1 MHWLVSFNP
10 CMHQF
15 NAPWNVNTFIF
26 QHISLFHPR
35 HFDTGKYIH
44 QFFAR
49 RARPK
54 KTRTTIRHFKRYP
67 ISITAPTNCIN
78 ILSMSSLLICG
89 FSSLHT
95 SFFFDSKELDISSH
109 LISSLVSSLASILER
124 SARESTKY
132 RAINRSMYSSSQNQN
147 LHPSYTQV

>member
-1 MHWLVSFNP
+1 M
-10 CMHQF
+10 
-15 NAPWNVNTFIF
+15 NTFIF
-26 QHISLFHPR
+26 QHISLFHQR

-54 KTRTTIRHFKRYP
+54 ETRTTIIHFQRYP
-67 ISITAPTNCIN
+67 ISITTPTNCIN

-95 SFFFDSKELDISSH
+95 YFFFDSKDLDLASH
-109 LISSLVSSLASILER
+109 LISYLVSSLASI
-124 SARESTKY
+124 
-132 RAINRSMYSSSQNQN
+132 SSKECTSIYQTRQFPAHCCGNSWQ
-147 LHPSYTQV
+147 YV